1 MLHPTPY
8 KLHAPCFSRVHD
20 TCYML
25 HRVNTNYMQHATR
38 DMLHATPNTQ
48 HATCNIQHATRSTQH
63 ATCIVQHASCII
75 LHTTCYMLHPM
86 LHNMPRYMLHNML
99 PEIRYTLHAT
109 CYKLQCSSSLCAFQV
124 SMSNHF
130 VWLPIEEKGD
140 ATLVITFACPTLS
153 LPVPAS
159 SITAL
164 I

>member
-1 MLHPTPY
+1 MQ
-8 KLHAPCFSRVHD
+8 HAA
-20 TCYML
+20 CYML
-25 HRVNTNYMQHATR
+25 PPTR
-38 DMLHATPNTQ
+38 NTQ
-48 HATCNIQHATRSTQH
+48 HATYNMQHAAH
-63 ATCIVQHASCII
+63 NMQHASCNMHHASYYI
-75 LHTTCYMLHPM
+75 LHATCYIPCYTTCHDTCYTTCYL
-86 LHNMPRYMLHNML
+86 RYATH
-99 PEIRYTLHAT
+99 YTLHAT

-153 LPVPAS
+153 LPVPPS